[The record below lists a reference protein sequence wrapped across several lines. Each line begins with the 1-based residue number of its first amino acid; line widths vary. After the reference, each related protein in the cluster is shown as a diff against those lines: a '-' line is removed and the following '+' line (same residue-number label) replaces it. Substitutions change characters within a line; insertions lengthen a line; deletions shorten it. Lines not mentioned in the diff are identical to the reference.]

1 MLQIMVTCP
10 LDIEER
16 YKILTEERDK
26 LRRALND
33 FGKYDDETKIFKRAQ
48 I

>member
-1 MLQIMVTCP
+1 MVTSR
-10 LDIEER
+10 LDTDER
-16 YKILTEERDK
+16 YRILTEERDK

-33 FGKYDDETKIFKRAQ
+33 SVKYDDKTKIFKKTP